1 MEAFKV
7 QRVHIV
13 GSRVIKTGIAVFLT
27 AWICE
32 LLHWPPVFAVITAIV
47 TIEPTAADSIKKG
60 IIRFPASAIGSAYA
74 VIFISLF
81 GSTPLTYMLAAVLT
95 IATCFKLKL
104 HAGLLVATL
113 TAVAMVE
120 VIHSNYFLAFLI
132 RLGTTTTGL
141 LVSTMVNMFI
151 LPPDYMKEISQQAD
165 KNCKSTANTISHV
178 FQYILRQGENVQVD
192 IQDIENL
199 NQKLRQTETLIQF
212 EKDEVRFHPLLGTK
226 KTVFTDVEKRLHH
239 LRLIH
244 YHLENLV
251 NTPIRK
257 LSWNE
262 QERRIVLKAA
272 EGLAVSIANPDSYH
286 AARHQTQL
294 ERLTKLFWEDNEEI
308 TRGYENY
315 PTQFPPE
322 LIILYELLAI
332 YHQVTRLFENGQNF
346 PD

>member
-1 MEAFKV
+1 
-7 QRVHIV
+7 
-13 GSRVIKTGIAVFLT
+13 
-27 AWICE
+27 
-32 LLHWPPVFAVITAIV
+32 
-47 TIEPTAADSIKKG
+47 
-60 IIRFPASAIGSAYA
+60 
-74 VIFISLF
+74 
-81 GSTPLTYMLAAVLT
+81 ML
-95 IATCFKLKL
+95 
-104 HAGLLVATL
+104 
-113 TAVAMVE
+113 
-120 VIHSNYFLAFLI
+120 FLI

-294 ERLTKLFWEDNEEI
+294 ERLTKLFL
-308 TRGYENY
+308 G
-315 PTQFPPE
+315 
-322 LIILYELLAI
+322 
-332 YHQVTRLFENGQNF
+332 G
-346 PD
+346 